1 MFAESNMDVDMET
14 LHRGFNTLLS
24 KKGSHPNVTLDTN
37 IGSSLS
43 AIFIRNMSML
53 TPEST
58 GEHGDGTVKMD
69 TDTEVDD
76 WALDY

>member
-1 MFAESNMDVDMET
+1 MGRKVPFIQSTCSDVRWITIVIRDT
-14 LHRGFNTLLS
+14 SR
-24 KKGSHPNVTLDTN
+24 HPDVTLDTN

-43 AIFIRNMSML
+43 AIFIGNMSML

-69 TDTEVDD
+69 TDTEVVD
-76 WALDY
+76 WASDY